1 VRERVHHPLRPPRAR
16 ARGLRELSSRV
27 HRRGATDCK
36 RKSYRALRAP
46 ATPRSDCVGKE
57 HPIETTFDTNEL
69 RTFIDEVEEDGVI
82 DATELEA
89 KAIELELDDDE
100 LALLRGELE
109 SRGVEVTATAVDAE
123 ELDVDPDRADT
134 AEPEAELRLEADL
147 TGVTDSVTLF
157 MSELGKHDLL
167 TAAEEVALAK
177 RVERGDSAAK
187 ERMINS
193 NLRLVVHIAKRYR
206 GRGVPFGDLIQ
217 EGVIGLN
224 RAVEKFDWRKGFK
237 FSTYATWWIRQACQR
252 AISNSSRTIRVPAH
266 VHERR
271 AKLARLGREFEVE
284 HGREPT
290 EEELAELSGY
300 ELQHVEEALGAVEA
314 SVSLNQSVGEDGD
327 GELGDLFADRD
338 ALDPAEEAGDALR
351 RQSVRT
357 ALETLPERERR
368 VLELRFGFD
377 GEQRTLDAIAAEVGV
392 SRERARQL
400 ERQGLAQLETKLRS
414 VVEATGDEL
423 AESA

>member
-1 VRERVHHPLRPPRAR
+1 V
-16 ARGLRELSSRV
+16 RELSSRV
-27 HRRGATDCK
+27 HRRGAAD
-36 RKSYRALRAP
+36 RRRESDRALRATS
-46 ATPRSDCVGKE
+46 APRGDCVGKE
-57 HPIETTFDTNEL
+57 KQIETTFDTNVL
-69 RTFIDEVEEDGVI
+69 RSFIDEVEDDGVI
-82 DATELEA
+82 DAIELEA
-89 KAIELELDDDE
+89 KAVELDLDEDE
-100 LALLRGELE
+100 LALLRSELE
-109 SRGVEVTATAVDAE
+109 SRGVEITAAAAVADDLEADGAGDAE
-123 ELDVDPDRADT
+123 AG
-134 AEPEAELRLEADL
+134 LRLEADL

-177 RVERGDSAAK
+177 RIERGDRQAK

-271 AKLARLGREFEVE
+271 AKLARLSREFEAE
-284 HGREPT
+284 HGREPSQ
-290 EEELAELSGY
+290 EELATLSGY

-351 RQSVRT
+351 RESVRT

-368 VLELRFGFD
+368 VLELRFGFE
-377 GEQRTLDAIAAEVGV
+377 GEQQTLDAIAAAVGV

-400 ERQGLAQLETKLRS
+400 ERQGLAELETKLRS
-414 VVEATGDEL
+414 LVEATGDEL